1 MAAILPHVREGDAIR
16 NPFNGETFVFTH
28 VTEDPA
34 SARFDLLIEP
44 GGMTTGTG
52 RHHLHPF
59 ADEEFTVRH
68 GWLRVSMAGRWH
80 MLGPGETLRVS
91 KGTPHLFRNG
101 HAGETLVATRFVPGQ
116 QFLRFFLN
124 MALSVTRHPE
134 WYDARGEPPLALQ
147 ALVLHAFHGHG
158 YSADHPVWLQRAVFA
173 ALAPAARRKGYTLQ
187 VPPRPQ

>member
-68 GWLRVSMAGRWH
+68 G
-80 MLGPGETLRVS
+80 
-91 KGTPHLFRNG
+91 
-101 HAGETLVATRFVPGQ
+101 
-116 QFLRFFLN
+116 
-124 MALSVTRHPE
+124 
-134 WYDARGEPPLALQ
+134 
-147 ALVLHAFHGHG
+147 
-158 YSADHPVWLQRAVFA
+158 
-173 ALAPAARRKGYTLQ
+173 
-187 VPPRPQ
+187 